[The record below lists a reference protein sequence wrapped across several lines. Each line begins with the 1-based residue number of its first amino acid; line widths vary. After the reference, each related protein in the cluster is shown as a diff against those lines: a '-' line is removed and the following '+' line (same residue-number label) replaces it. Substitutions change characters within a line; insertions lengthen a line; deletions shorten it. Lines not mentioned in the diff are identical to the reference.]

1 MALLNEVSEPLSS
14 RYWKRLMCQS
24 LVERV
29 NCKTGYKMVFL
40 HLLAVKV
47 RLMFAKTKKKLK
59 RGRGGPYNNNTL
71 QYNNNIS

>member
-40 HLLAVKV
+40 HFVNFIKHILHMQSHFGLYAMI
-47 RLMFAKTKKKLK
+47 LSNFFEA
-59 RGRGGPYNNNTL
+59 
-71 QYNNNIS
+71 